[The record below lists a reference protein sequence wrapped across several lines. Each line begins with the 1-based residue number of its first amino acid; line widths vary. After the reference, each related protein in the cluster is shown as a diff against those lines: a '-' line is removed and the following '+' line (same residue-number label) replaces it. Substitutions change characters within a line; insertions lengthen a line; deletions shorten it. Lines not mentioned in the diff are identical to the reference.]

1 MFGDTAKIIFRK
13 MNVVYVIIM
22 FLEVDLSNQN
32 TIVQTHIVLTCI
44 VCKWVA
50 FLESLSSDAGDLRK
64 TEWVLQVGLCRL
76 PRENGMMNANLE

>member
-1 MFGDTAKIIFRK
+1 MTSYVWRYSQNYLQK

-44 VCKWVA
+44 VCK
-50 FLESLSSDAGDLRK
+50 
-64 TEWVLQVGLCRL
+64 
-76 PRENGMMNANLE
+76 